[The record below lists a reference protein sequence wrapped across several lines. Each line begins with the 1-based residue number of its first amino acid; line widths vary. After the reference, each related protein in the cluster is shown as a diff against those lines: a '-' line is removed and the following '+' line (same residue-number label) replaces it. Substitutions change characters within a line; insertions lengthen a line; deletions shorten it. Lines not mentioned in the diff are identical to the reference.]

1 MLDDVDVEIADIFLL
16 VLHLIDEKGTAA
28 KIKADFRLSLR
39 LVHRQHP
46 EAIAVDSLAIAQR
59 FVERLA
65 QYNAHIFNEVV
76 VVHIDVAAGLDLE
89 IEQRVLGEAF
99 NEALGDR
106 KGINRYGFWVLP
118 MDEAQAQADVC
129 LDLGGRPSFVYNME
143 HEQKYIRDFDVTI
156 IKHFWRSF
164 CDSAK
169 MNLHIELKY
178 GEDLHHCIEAIFKA
192 VARALRMAC
201 GSDPRALDMI
211 PSSKGRIGA

>member
-1 MLDDVDVEIADIFLL
+1 MKEQRTATIKRDTRETQIELTLNIDGKAEYDISTGIPFMDHMLDLL
-16 VLHLIDEKGTAA
+16 A
-28 KIKADFRLSLR
+28 KHGLFDLTIKATGDIEVDYHH
-39 LVHRQHP
+39 LV
-46 EAIAVDSLAIAQR
+46 EDIGI
-59 FVERLA
+59 
-65 QYNAHIFNEVV
+65 
-76 VVHIDVAAGLDLE
+76 
-89 IEQRVLGEAF
+89 VLGEAF

-118 MDEAQAQADVC
+118 MDEAQAQADVS
-129 LDLGGRPSFVYNME
+129 LDLGGRPYFVYTME
-143 HEQKYIRDFDVTI
+143 HDQKYIRDFDVTI

-178 GEDLHHCIEAIFKA
+178 GEDLHHCVEAIFKA

-201 GSDPRALDMI
+201 DSDPRALDMI

>member
-1 MLDDVDVEIADIFLL
+1 MEKQRTARIERNTQETQIDLSLNLDGQANYEISTGVPFFDHMLDLL
-16 VLHLIDEKGTAA
+16 A
-28 KIKADFRLSLR
+28 KHALFDLTIKASGDIEVDYHH
-39 LVHRQHP
+39 LV
-46 EAIAVDSLAIAQR
+46 E
-59 FVERLA
+59 
-65 QYNAHIFNEVV
+65 
-76 VVHIDVAAGLDLE
+76 DVG
-89 IEQRVLGEAF
+89 IVLGEAF

-129 LDLGGRPSFVYNME
+129 LDLGGRPYFVYTME
-143 HEQKYIRDFDVTI
+143 HGQKYIRDFDVTI

-169 MNLHIELKY
+169 MNLHIELKF
-178 GEDLHHCIEAIFKA
+178 GEDLHHCIEAIFKS

-201 GSDPRALDMI
+201 AADPRALDMI

>member
-1 MLDDVDVEIADIFLL
+1 MEKQRTACIERETSETKIELSLNIDGQGDYEIATGVPFFNHMLDLLAKHAMFDLNIRASGDLDVDYHHLVE
-16 VLHLIDEKGTAA
+16 
-28 KIKADFRLSLR
+28 
-39 LVHRQHP
+39 
-46 EAIAVDSLAIAQR
+46 
-59 FVERLA
+59 
-65 QYNAHIFNEVV
+65 
-76 VVHIDVAAGLDLE
+76 DVG
-89 IEQRVLGEAF
+89 IVLGEAF
-99 NEALGDR
+99 NKALGDR

-118 MDEAQAQADVC
+118 MDEAQAQADVS
-129 LDLGGRPSFVYNME
+129 LDLGGRPYFVYKME

-192 VARALRMAC
+192 AARALRMAC
-201 GSDPRALDMI
+201 DSDPRALDRI

>member
-1 MLDDVDVEIADIFLL
+1 MNKQRTARIERKTKETQIDLALNIDGQANYDISTGIPFFNHMLDLLAKHALFDLNIKAVGDIDVDYHHLVE
-16 VLHLIDEKGTAA
+16 
-28 KIKADFRLSLR
+28 
-39 LVHRQHP
+39 
-46 EAIAVDSLAIAQR
+46 
-59 FVERLA
+59 
-65 QYNAHIFNEVV
+65 
-76 VVHIDVAAGLDLE
+76 DVG
-89 IEQRVLGEAF
+89 IVLGEAF

-106 KGINRYGFWVLP
+106 MGINRYGFWVLP

-129 LDLGGRPSFVYNME
+129 LDLGGRPSFVYTME
-143 HEQKYIRDFDVTI
+143 HDQKYIRDFDVTI

-201 GSDPRALDMI
+201 DADPRALDMI
-211 PSSKGRIGA
+211 PSSKGKIGA

>member
-1 MLDDVDVEIADIFLL
+1 MEKQRTAHIERKTKETQIDLALNLDGQANYEISTGVPFFDHMLDLLAKHALFDLTIKASGDIDVDYHHLVE
-16 VLHLIDEKGTAA
+16 
-28 KIKADFRLSLR
+28 
-39 LVHRQHP
+39 
-46 EAIAVDSLAIAQR
+46 
-59 FVERLA
+59 
-65 QYNAHIFNEVV
+65 
-76 VVHIDVAAGLDLE
+76 DVG
-89 IEQRVLGEAF
+89 IVLGEAF

-118 MDEAQAQADVC
+118 MDEAMAQADVC
-129 LDLGGRPSFVYNME
+129 LDLGGRPSFVYTME

-178 GEDLHHCIEAIFKA
+178 GEDLHHCIEAIFKS

-201 GSDPRALDMI
+201 ASDPRALDMI
-211 PSSKGRIGA
+211 PSSKGQIGA